1 MPKIKSVYVCS
12 NCGASSSTW
21 IGRCPSCGEW
31 NTYNEEIQ
39 QSASSKSSVAVGRS
53 AIGSSPI
60 LIRDI
65 VENTQQRTSTQSS
78 EFDRVLGGGL
88 VPGAVILFGGEP
100 GIGKSTLLLQVAGKY
115 KGTVLY
121 ASGEESAEQIK
132 MRATRLKTNDDNIYF
147 LAEISCEN
155 IIAQA
160 RTLKPD
166 LLIVDSIQTLRAEYV
181 ESSPGT
187 ITQIRESATLLQ
199 QFAKETSTPVLIV
212 GHITKDGS
220 LAGPKVLEHVVDT
233 VLQFEGDNHFF
244 YRILRAHKN
253 RFGSTSE
260 IGIFEMGE
268 DGLREVIN
276 PSEFLLANHREQY
289 SGISTAATL
298 EGVRPFMVEVQALVS
313 SAVYGT
319 PQRATSGF
327 DSRRLNMLLAVLE
340 KKVGFKLATNDVFLN
355 LAGGVKVNDPAID
368 LAVVCAILSSDVDKP
383 LRQGDCFAGEVGLSG
398 EIRPTARIEQRIA
411 EADKLGYKRI
421 FVPNQQKNVQ
431 PSKYSIEI
439 RFVDKLEQVI
449 GAAFGNQ

>member
-1 MPKIKSVYVCS
+1 MPKLKTTYVCS
-12 NCGASSSTW
+12 NCGASSAKW

-39 QSASSKSSVAVGRS
+39 RTEPSRSSVAVGRS
-53 AIGSSPI
+53 AIGSAPI
-60 LIRDI
+60 LIKDI
-65 VENTQQRTSTQSS
+65 VENRQQRSSTQSS

-88 VPGAVILFGGEP
+88 VPGVVVLFGGEP
-100 GIGKSTLLLQVAGKY
+100 GIGKSTLLLQVAGKFN
-115 KGTVLY
+115 GTVLY

-132 MRATRLKTNDDNIYF
+132 MRATRLKVDDSNVYF

-160 RTLKPD
+160 RSLKPD
-166 LLIVDSIQTLRAEYV
+166 LLIVDSIQTLRTEYV
-181 ESSPGT
+181 ESSSGT
-187 ITQIRESATLLQ
+187 VSQIRESASLLQ
-199 QFAKETSTPVLIV
+199 QFAKETATPVIIV

-268 DGLREVIN
+268 NGLSEVPN
-276 PSEFLLANHREQY
+276 PSEFLLSNHRDQY

-319 PQRATSGF
+319 PQRSSTGF
-327 DSRRLNMLLAVLE
+327 DTRRLNMLLAVLE
-340 KKVGFKLATNDVFLN
+340 KKVGFKLATKDVFLN
-355 LAGGVKVNDPAID
+355 LAGGLKVVDPALD
-368 LAVVCAILSSDVDKP
+368 LAVISAILSSDIDRP

-411 EADKLGYKRI
+411 EAAKLGYKRI
-421 FVPNQQKNVQ
+421 FVPNQPKGLQ
-431 PSKYSIEI
+431 SDKYKIEI
-439 RFVDKLEQVI
+439 LFVDRLEQVI
-449 GAAFGNQ
+449 SQTFK

>member
-1 MPKIKSVYVCS
+1 MPKLKSIYICS

-31 NTYNEEIQ
+31 NTYNEEVQ
-39 QSASSKSSVAVGRS
+39 QSTSTKSSVAVGRS
-53 AIGSSPI
+53 AIGSAPI
-60 LIRDI
+60 LIKNI
-65 VENTQQRTSTQSS
+65 VENKQKRSSTQSA

-88 VPGAVILFGGEP
+88 VPGAVVLFGGEP
-100 GIGKSTLLLQVAGKY
+100 GIGKSTLLLQVAGKFN
-115 KGTVLY
+115 GTVLY

-132 MRATRLKTNDDNIYF
+132 MRATRLKVNDENIYF

-155 IIAQA
+155 IVAQS
-160 RTLKPD
+160 RELKPD
-166 LLIVDSIQTLRAEYV
+166 LLIVDSIQTLRTEYI
-181 ESSPGT
+181 ESTSGT
-187 ITQIRESATLLQ
+187 VSQIRECATLLQ
-199 QFAKETSTPVLIV
+199 QYAKETATPVLIV

-268 DGLREVIN
+268 EGLNEVSN

-340 KKVGFKLATNDVFLN
+340 KKVGFKLATKDVFLN
-355 LAGGVKVNDPAID
+355 LAGGLKVNDPAID
-368 LAVVCAILSSDVDKP
+368 LAVVCAILSSDIDRP

-421 FVPNQQKNVQ
+421 FVPSQQKNIAT
-431 PSKYSIEI
+431 SKYKIEV
-439 RFVDKLEQVI
+439 RYVEKLEQVI
-449 GAAFGNQ
+449 TSF

>member
-1 MPKIKSVYVCS
+1 MAKVKSTYVCS

-21 IGRCPSCGEW
+21 IGRCPACGEW

-39 QSASSKSSVAVGRS
+39 QVSSSKSSTLVGRT
-53 AIGSSPI
+53 AIGSAPI
-60 LIRDI
+60 LIKNI
-65 VENTQQRTSTQSS
+65 TENKQQRTSTQSS

-115 KGTVLY
+115 NGIVLY

-132 MRATRLKTNDDNIYF
+132 MRALRLKVNDEKIYF

-166 LLIVDSIQTLRAEYV
+166 LLIVDSIQTLRTEYI
-181 ESSPGT
+181 ESSAGT
-187 ITQIRESATLLQ
+187 VSQIRESATQLQ
-199 QFAKETSTPVLIV
+199 QFAKETATPVLIV

-260 IGIFEMGE
+260 IGIFEMAE
-268 DGLREVIN
+268 EGLREVVN
-276 PSEFLLANHREQY
+276 PSEFLLGTHREQY

-340 KKVGFKLATNDVFLN
+340 KKVGFKLATKDVFLN
-355 LAGGVKVNDPAID
+355 IAGGLKVADPAID
-368 LAVVCAILSSDVDKP
+368 LAVICAILSSDIDRP

-411 EADKLGYKRI
+411 EAAKLGYKRI
-421 FVPNQQKNVQ
+421 FVPNQQKNIT
-431 PSKYSIEI
+431 SDKYDIQVMY
-439 RFVDKLEQVI
+439 VDKLEQVI
-449 GAAFGNQ
+449 RAF

>member
-1 MPKIKSVYVCS
+1 MPKLKTTYVCS
-12 NCGASSSTW
+12 NCGASSAKW

-31 NTYNEEIQ
+31 NTYNEEVLQ
-39 QSASSKSSVAVGRS
+39 PEPTRSASAVGRS
-53 AIGSSPI
+53 AMGSAPI
-60 LIRDI
+60 LIKDI
-65 VENTQQRTSTQSS
+65 VENRQQRSSTQSS

-88 VPGAVILFGGEP
+88 VPGVVVLFGGEP
-100 GIGKSTLLLQVAGKY
+100 GIGKSTLLLQVAGKF

-132 MRATRLKTNDDNIYF
+132 MRATRLKVNDEKIYF

-160 RTLKPD
+160 RNLKPD
-166 LLIVDSIQTLRAEYV
+166 LLIVDSIQTLRTEYID
-181 ESSPGT
+181 SSSGT
-187 ITQIRESATLLQ
+187 VSQIRESASLLQ
-199 QFAKETSTPVLIV
+199 QYAKETATPVIIV

-268 DGLREVIN
+268 EGLAEVPN
-276 PSEFLLANHREQY
+276 PSEFLLSNHRDQY

-319 PQRATSGF
+319 PQRSSTGF
-327 DSRRLNMLLAVLE
+327 DTRRLNMLLAVLE
-340 KKVGFKLATNDVFLN
+340 KKVGFKLATKDVFLN
-355 LAGGVKVNDPAID
+355 LAGGLKVVDPALD
-368 LAVVCAILSSDVDKP
+368 LAVISAILSSDIDRP

-411 EADKLGYKRI
+411 EAAKLGYKRI
-421 FVPNQQKNVQ
+421 FVPNQPKGLQLD
-431 PSKYSIEI
+431 KYKIEI
-439 RFVDKLEQVI
+439 LFVDRLEQVI
-449 GAAFGNQ
+449 SQTFK

>member
-1 MPKIKSVYVCS
+1 MAKLKTTYVCS
-12 NCGASSSTW
+12 NCGATSAKW

-31 NTYNEEIQ
+31 NTYNEEVAEPQ
-39 QSASSKSSVAVGRS
+39 RPTSVVGRAATGS
-53 AIGSSPI
+53 API
-60 LIRDI
+60 LIKDI
-65 VENTQQRTSTQSS
+65 VENRQQRSSTQSS

-88 VPGAVILFGGEP
+88 VPGVVVLFGGEP
-100 GIGKSTLLLQVAGKY
+100 GIGKSTLLLQVAGKFN
-115 KGTVLY
+115 GTVLY

-132 MRATRLKTNDDNIYF
+132 MRATRLKVNDSNIYF

-160 RTLKPD
+160 RSLKPD
-166 LLIVDSIQTLRAEYV
+166 LLIVDSIQTLRTEYV
-181 ESSPGT
+181 ESSSGT
-187 ITQIRESATLLQ
+187 VTQIRECATLLQ
-199 QFAKETSTPVLIV
+199 QYAKETATPVIIV

-268 DGLREVIN
+268 EGLQEVPN
-276 PSEFLLANHREQY
+276 PSEFLLSNHREQY
-289 SGISTAATL
+289 SGVSTAATL

-319 PQRATSGF
+319 PQRSSTGF

-340 KKVGFKLATNDVFLN
+340 KKANFKLATKDVFLN
-355 LAGGVKVNDPAID
+355 LAGGLKVIDPALD
-368 LAVVCAILSSDVDKP
+368 LAVVCAILSSDVDRP
-383 LRQGDCFAGEVGLSG
+383 LRHGDCFAGEVGLSG

-421 FVPNQQKNVQ
+421 FVPNQPKNIQ
-431 PSKYSIEI
+431 PDKYKINI
-439 RFVDKLEQVI
+439 QFVDKLEQVI
-449 GAAFGNQ
+449 SKVFIGKD

>member
-1 MPKIKSVYVCS
+1 MPKLKSIYICS

-31 NTYNEEIQ
+31 NTYNEEVQ
-39 QSASSKSSVAVGRS
+39 QSTSTKSSVAVGRS
-53 AIGSSPI
+53 AIGSAPI
-60 LIRDI
+60 LIKNI
-65 VENTQQRTSTQSS
+65 VENKQKRSSTQSA

-88 VPGAVILFGGEP
+88 VPGAVVLFGGEP
-100 GIGKSTLLLQVAGKY
+100 GIGKSTLLLQVAGKFN
-115 KGTVLY
+115 GTVLY

-132 MRATRLKTNDDNIYF
+132 MRATRLKVNDENIYF

-155 IIAQA
+155 IIAQS
-160 RTLKPD
+160 RELKPD
-166 LLIVDSIQTLRAEYV
+166 LLIVDSIQTLRAEYI
-181 ESSPGT
+181 ESTSGT
-187 ITQIRESATLLQ
+187 VSQIRECATLLQ
-199 QFAKETSTPVLIV
+199 QYAKETATPVLIV

-268 DGLREVIN
+268 EGLNEVSN

-340 KKVGFKLATNDVFLN
+340 KKVGFKLATKDVFLN
-355 LAGGVKVNDPAID
+355 LAGGLKVNDPAID
-368 LAVVCAILSSDVDKP
+368 LAVVCAILSSDIDRP

-421 FVPNQQKNVQ
+421 FVPSQQKNIAT
-431 PSKYSIEI
+431 SKYKIEV
-439 RFVDKLEQVI
+439 RYVEKLEQVI
-449 GAAFGNQ
+449 TSF

>member
-1 MPKIKSVYVCS
+1 MPKLKTTYVCS
-12 NCGASSSTW
+12 NCGASSAKW

-31 NTYNEEIQ
+31 NTYNEEVLQ
-39 QSASSKSSVAVGRS
+39 PEPTRSASAVGRS
-53 AIGSSPI
+53 AMGSAPI
-60 LIRDI
+60 LIKDI
-65 VENTQQRTSTQSS
+65 VENRQQRSSTQSS

-88 VPGAVILFGGEP
+88 VPGVVVLFGGEP
-100 GIGKSTLLLQVAGKY
+100 GIGKSTLLLQVAGKF
-115 KGTVLY
+115 KSTVLY

-132 MRATRLKTNDDNIYF
+132 MRATRLKVNDEKIYF

-160 RTLKPD
+160 RNLKPD
-166 LLIVDSIQTLRAEYV
+166 LLIVDSIQTLRTEYID
-181 ESSPGT
+181 SSSGT
-187 ITQIRESATLLQ
+187 VSQIRESASLLQ
-199 QFAKETSTPVLIV
+199 QYAKETATPVIIV

-268 DGLREVIN
+268 EGLAEVPN
-276 PSEFLLANHREQY
+276 PSEFLLSNHRDQY

-319 PQRATSGF
+319 PQRSSTGF
-327 DSRRLNMLLAVLE
+327 DTRRLNMLLAVLE
-340 KKVGFKLATNDVFLN
+340 KKVGFKLATKDVFLN
-355 LAGGVKVNDPAID
+355 LAGGLKVVDPALD
-368 LAVVCAILSSDVDKP
+368 LAVISAILSSDIDRP

-411 EADKLGYKRI
+411 EAAKLGYKRI
-421 FVPNQQKNVQ
+421 FVPNQPKGLQLD
-431 PSKYSIEI
+431 KYKIEI
-439 RFVDKLEQVI
+439 LFVDRLEQVI
-449 GAAFGNQ
+449 SQTFK

>member
-1 MPKIKSVYVCS
+1 MPKLKTTYVCS

-39 QSASSKSSVAVGRS
+39 QVQSSKSTATVGRM

-60 LIRDI
+60 LIKDI
-65 VENTQQRTSTQSS
+65 VENRQQRRSTQSS

-88 VPGAVILFGGEP
+88 VPGVVVLFGGEP
-100 GIGKSTLLLQVAGKY
+100 GIGKSTLLLQVAGKFD
-115 KGTVLY
+115 GTVLY
-121 ASGEESAEQIK
+121 VSGEESAEQIK
-132 MRATRLKTNDDNIYF
+132 MRALRLRVKDDNIYF

-160 RTLKPD
+160 RSLKPD
-166 LLIVDSIQTLRAEYV
+166 LLIVDSIQTLRTESI
-181 ESSPGT
+181 ESSSGT
-187 ITQIRESATLLQ
+187 VSQIRECATLLQ
-199 QFAKETSTPVLIV
+199 QYAKETATPVIIV

-268 DGLREVIN
+268 EGLQEVPN
-276 PSEFLLANHREQY
+276 PSEFLLSNHREQY
-289 SGISTAATL
+289 SGVSTAATL

-319 PQRATSGF
+319 PQRSTTGF

-340 KKVGFKLATNDVFLN
+340 KRASFKLATKDVFLN
-355 LAGGVKVNDPAID
+355 LAGGA
-368 LAVVCAILSSDVDKP
+368 LFT
-383 LRQGDCFAGEVGLSG
+383 R
-398 EIRPTARIEQRIA
+398 
-411 EADKLGYKRI
+411 
-421 FVPNQQKNVQ
+421 
-431 PSKYSIEI
+431 SKESFFRREPI
-439 RFVDKLEQVI
+439 
-449 GAAFGNQ
+449 

>member
-1 MPKIKSVYVCS
+1 MPKVKSVYVCS
-12 NCGASSSTW
+12 NCGASSSSW
-21 IGRCPSCGEW
+21 IGRCPACGEW
-31 NTYNEEIQ
+31 NTYNEEVQ
-39 QSASSKSSVAVGRS
+39 QSVTTKSAVAVGRS
-53 AIGSSPI
+53 AVGSAPI
-60 LIRDI
+60 LIKDI
-65 VENTQQRTSTQSS
+65 VENRQQRSSTQSS

-88 VPGAVILFGGEP
+88 VPGAVVLFGGEP
-100 GIGKSTLLLQVAGKY
+100 GIGKSTLLLQVAGNF

-132 MRATRLKTNDDNIYF
+132 MRATRLKVNDDKIYF

-160 RTLKPD
+160 RALKPD
-166 LLIVDSIQTLRAEYV
+166 LLIVDSIQTLRTEYV

-187 ITQIRESATLLQ
+187 ITQIRESATMLQ
-199 QFAKETSTPVLIV
+199 QYAKETATPVLIV

-268 DGLREVIN
+268 DGLHEVVN

-313 SAVYGT
+313 TAVYGT

-340 KKVGFKLATNDVFLN
+340 KKVGFKLATKDVFLN
-355 LAGGVKVNDPAID
+355 LAGGLKVNDPAID
-368 LAVVCAILSSDVDKP
+368 LAVICAILSSDIDRP

-421 FVPNQQKNVQ
+421 FVPNQQKSIQ
-431 PSKYSIEI
+431 TSKYGIEI
-439 RFVDKLEQVI
+439 KFVDKLDQVI
-449 GAAFGNQ
+449 TSF

>member
-1 MPKIKSVYVCS
+1 MPKLKSIYICS

-31 NTYNEEIQ
+31 NTYNEEVQ
-39 QSASSKSSVAVGRS
+39 QSTSTKSSVAVGRS
-53 AIGSSPI
+53 AIGSAPI
-60 LIRDI
+60 LIKNI
-65 VENTQQRTSTQSS
+65 VENKQKRSSTQSA

-88 VPGAVILFGGEP
+88 VPGAVVLFGGEP
-100 GIGKSTLLLQVAGKY
+100 GIGKSTLLLQVAGKFN
-115 KGTVLY
+115 GTVLY

-132 MRATRLKTNDDNIYF
+132 MRATRLKVNDENIYF

-155 IIAQA
+155 IIAQS
-160 RTLKPD
+160 RELKPD
-166 LLIVDSIQTLRAEYV
+166 LLIVDSIQTLRAEYI
-181 ESSPGT
+181 ESTSGT
-187 ITQIRESATLLQ
+187 VSQIRECATLLQ
-199 QFAKETSTPVLIV
+199 QYAKETATPVLIV
-212 GHITKDGS
+212 GHITKDGA

-268 DGLREVIN
+268 EGLNEVSN

-340 KKVGFKLATNDVFLN
+340 KKVGFKLATKDVFLN
-355 LAGGVKVNDPAID
+355 LAGGLKVNDPAID
-368 LAVVCAILSSDVDKP
+368 LAVVCAILSSDIDRP

-421 FVPNQQKNVQ
+421 FVPSQQKNIAT
-431 PSKYSIEI
+431 SKYKIEV
-439 RFVDKLEQVI
+439 RYVEKLEQVI
-449 GAAFGNQ
+449 TSF

>member
-1 MPKIKSVYVCS
+1 MAKLKTTYVCS
-12 NCGASSSTW
+12 NCGATSAKW

-31 NTYNEEIQ
+31 NTYNEEVAEPQ
-39 QSASSKSSVAVGRS
+39 RPTSVVGRAATGS
-53 AIGSSPI
+53 API
-60 LIRDI
+60 LIKDI
-65 VENTQQRTSTQSS
+65 VENRQQRSSTQSS

-88 VPGAVILFGGEP
+88 VPGVVVLFGGEP
-100 GIGKSTLLLQVAGKY
+100 GIGKSTLLLQVAGKFN
-115 KGTVLY
+115 GTVLY

-132 MRATRLKTNDDNIYF
+132 MRATRLKVNDSNIYF

-160 RTLKPD
+160 RSLKPD
-166 LLIVDSIQTLRAEYV
+166 LLIVDSIQTLRTEYV
-181 ESSPGT
+181 ESSSGT
-187 ITQIRESATLLQ
+187 VTQIRECATLLQ
-199 QFAKETSTPVLIV
+199 QYAKETATPVIIV

-268 DGLREVIN
+268 EGLQEVPN
-276 PSEFLLANHREQY
+276 PSEFLLSNHREQY
-289 SGISTAATL
+289 SGVSTAATL

-313 SAVYGT
+313 SAVYGS
-319 PQRATSGF
+319 PQRSSTGF

-340 KKVGFKLATNDVFLN
+340 KKANFKLATKDVFLN
-355 LAGGVKVNDPAID
+355 LAGGLKVIDPALD
-368 LAVVCAILSSDVDKP
+368 LAVVCAILSSDVDRP
-383 LRQGDCFAGEVGLSG
+383 LRHGDCFAGEVGLSG

-421 FVPNQQKNVQ
+421 FVPNQPKNIQ
-431 PSKYSIEI
+431 PDKYKINI
-439 RFVDKLEQVI
+439 QFVDKLEQVI
-449 GAAFGNQ
+449 SKVFIGKD

>member
-1 MPKIKSVYVCS
+1 MPKLKTTYVCS
-12 NCGASSSTW
+12 NCGASSAKW

-31 NTYNEEIQ
+31 NTYNEEVLQ
-39 QSASSKSSVAVGRS
+39 PETTRSASAVGRS
-53 AIGSSPI
+53 AMGSAPI
-60 LIRDI
+60 LIKDI
-65 VENTQQRTSTQSS
+65 VENRQQRSSTQSS

-88 VPGAVILFGGEP
+88 VPGVVVLFGGEP
-100 GIGKSTLLLQVAGKY
+100 GIGKSTLLLQVAGKF

-132 MRATRLKTNDDNIYF
+132 MRATRLKVNVEKIYF

-160 RTLKPD
+160 RNLKPD
-166 LLIVDSIQTLRAEYV
+166 LLIVDSIQTLRTEYID
-181 ESSPGT
+181 SSSGT
-187 ITQIRESATLLQ
+187 VSQIRESASLLQ
-199 QFAKETSTPVLIV
+199 QYAKETATPVIIV

-268 DGLREVIN
+268 EGLAEVPN
-276 PSEFLLANHREQY
+276 PSEFLLSNHRDQY

-319 PQRATSGF
+319 PQRSSTGF
-327 DSRRLNMLLAVLE
+327 DTRRLNMLLAVLE
-340 KKVGFKLATNDVFLN
+340 KKVGFKLATKDVFLN
-355 LAGGVKVNDPAID
+355 LAGGLKVVDPALD
-368 LAVVCAILSSDVDKP
+368 LAVISAILSSDIDRP

-411 EADKLGYKRI
+411 EAAKLGYKRI
-421 FVPNQQKNVQ
+421 FVPNQPKGLQ
-431 PSKYSIEI
+431 PDKYKIEI
-439 RFVDKLEQVI
+439 LFVDRLEQVI
-449 GAAFGNQ
+449 SQTFK

>member
-1 MPKIKSVYVCS
+1 MPKTKTVYICS
-12 NCGASSSTW
+12 NCGASSSKW
-21 IGRCPSCGEW
+21 IGRCPACGEW

-39 QSASSKSSVAVGRS
+39 QQTTTRSGSSFGHS
-53 AIGSSPI
+53 AINSSPI
-60 LIRDI
+60 LIKDI
-65 VENTQQRTSTQSS
+65 VENKQQRLSTQNS

-88 VPGAVILFGGEP
+88 VPGAVVLFGGEP
-100 GIGKSTLLLQVAGKY
+100 GIGKSTLLLQVAGRFN
-115 KGTVLY
+115 GTVLY
-121 ASGEESAEQIK
+121 ASGEESAEQVK
-132 MRATRLKTNDDNIYF
+132 MRATRLKVHDGNIYF
-147 LAEISCEN
+147 VAETSCEN
-155 IIAQA
+155 IITHA

-166 LLIVDSIQTLRAEYV
+166 LLIVDSIQTLRTETID
-181 ESSPGT
+181 SSTGT
-187 ITQIRESATLLQ
+187 ISQVRECASLLQ
-199 QFAKETSTPVLIV
+199 QFAKETSTPVIIV

-233 VLQFEGDNHFF
+233 VLQFEGDNRFF
-244 YRILRAHKN
+244 YRILRSHKN

-268 DGLREVIN
+268 EGLQEVVN
-276 PSEFLLANHREQY
+276 PSEFLLGSHREQY

-319 PQRATSGF
+319 PQRTTSGF

-340 KKVGFKLATNDVFLN
+340 KKVGFKLATKDVFLN
-355 LAGGVKVNDPAID
+355 LAGGLKVIDPALD
-368 LAVVCAILSSDVDKP
+368 LAVICAILSSDIDRP

-421 FVPNQQKNVQ
+421 FVPMQQKMIQ
-431 PSKYSIEI
+431 TSKYNIEI
-439 RFVDKLEQVI
+439 KLVDKLEQVI
-449 GAAFGNQ
+449 TAF

>member
-1 MPKIKSVYVCS
+1 MPKLKTTYVCS
-12 NCGASSSTW
+12 NCGASSAKW

-39 QSASSKSSVAVGRS
+39 RTEPARSSVAVGRS
-53 AIGSSPI
+53 AIGSAPI
-60 LIRDI
+60 LIKDI
-65 VENTQQRTSTQSS
+65 VENRQQRSSTQSS

-88 VPGAVILFGGEP
+88 VPGVVVLFGGEP
-100 GIGKSTLLLQVAGKY
+100 GIGKSTLLLQVAGKFN
-115 KGTVLY
+115 GTVLY

-132 MRATRLKTNDDNIYF
+132 MRATRLKVDDSNVYF

-160 RTLKPD
+160 RSLKPD
-166 LLIVDSIQTLRAEYV
+166 LLIVDSIQTLRTEYV
-181 ESSPGT
+181 ESSSGT
-187 ITQIRESATLLQ
+187 VSQIRESASLLQ
-199 QFAKETSTPVLIV
+199 QFAKETATPVIIV

-268 DGLREVIN
+268 NGLAEVPN
-276 PSEFLLANHREQY
+276 PSEFLLSNHRDQY

-319 PQRATSGF
+319 PQRSSTGF
-327 DSRRLNMLLAVLE
+327 DTRRLNMLLAVLE
-340 KKVGFKLATNDVFLN
+340 KKVGFKLATKDVFLN
-355 LAGGVKVNDPAID
+355 LAGGLKVVDPALD
-368 LAVVCAILSSDVDKP
+368 LAVISAILSSDIDRP

-411 EADKLGYKRI
+411 EAAKLGYKRI
-421 FVPNQQKNVQ
+421 FVPNQPKGLQ
-431 PSKYSIEI
+431 SDKYKIEI
-439 RFVDKLEQVI
+439 LFVDRLEQVI
-449 GAAFGNQ
+449 SQTFK

>member
-1 MPKIKSVYVCS
+1 MPKLKTTYVCS
-12 NCGASSSTW
+12 NCGASSAKW

-39 QSASSKSSVAVGRS
+39 RTEPARSSVAVGRS
-53 AIGSSPI
+53 AIGSAPI
-60 LIRDI
+60 LIKDI
-65 VENTQQRTSTQSS
+65 VENRQQRSSTQSS

-88 VPGAVILFGGEP
+88 VPGVVVLFGGEP
-100 GIGKSTLLLQVAGKY
+100 GIGKSTLLLQVAGKFN
-115 KGTVLY
+115 GTVLY

-132 MRATRLKTNDDNIYF
+132 MRATRLKVDDSNVYF

-160 RTLKPD
+160 RSLKPD
-166 LLIVDSIQTLRAEYV
+166 LLIVDSIQTLRTEYV
-181 ESSPGT
+181 ESSSGT
-187 ITQIRESATLLQ
+187 VSQIRESASLLQ
-199 QFAKETSTPVLIV
+199 QFAKETATPVIIV

-268 DGLREVIN
+268 NGLSEVPN
-276 PSEFLLANHREQY
+276 PSEFLLSNHRDQY

-319 PQRATSGF
+319 PQRSSTGF
-327 DSRRLNMLLAVLE
+327 DTRRLNMLLAVLE
-340 KKVGFKLATNDVFLN
+340 KKVGFKLATKDVFLN
-355 LAGGVKVNDPAID
+355 LAGGLKVVDPALD
-368 LAVVCAILSSDVDKP
+368 LAVISAILSSDIDRP

-411 EADKLGYKRI
+411 EAAKLGYKRI
-421 FVPNQQKNVQ
+421 FVPNQPKGLQ
-431 PSKYSIEI
+431 SDKYKIEI
-439 RFVDKLEQVI
+439 LFVDRLEQVI
-449 GAAFGNQ
+449 SQTFK

>member
-1 MPKIKSVYVCS
+1 M
-12 NCGASSSTW
+12 G
-21 IGRCPSCGEW
+21 
-31 NTYNEEIQ
+31 
-39 QSASSKSSVAVGRS
+39 SA
-53 AIGSSPI
+53 PI
-60 LIRDI
+60 LIKDI
-65 VENTQQRTSTQSS
+65 VENRQQRSSTQSS

-88 VPGAVILFGGEP
+88 VPGVVVLFGGEP
-100 GIGKSTLLLQVAGKY
+100 GIGKSTLLLQVAGKF

-132 MRATRLKTNDDNIYF
+132 MRATRLKVNDEKIYF

-160 RTLKPD
+160 RNLKPD
-166 LLIVDSIQTLRAEYV
+166 LLIVDSIQTLRTEYID
-181 ESSPGT
+181 SSSGT
-187 ITQIRESATLLQ
+187 VSQIRESASLLQ
-199 QFAKETSTPVLIV
+199 QYAKETATPVIIV

-268 DGLREVIN
+268 EGLAEVPN
-276 PSEFLLANHREQY
+276 PSEFLLSNHRDQY

-319 PQRATSGF
+319 PQRSSTGF
-327 DSRRLNMLLAVLE
+327 DTRRLNMLLAVLE
-340 KKVGFKLATNDVFLN
+340 KKVGFKLATKDVFLN
-355 LAGGVKVNDPAID
+355 LAGGLKVVDPALD
-368 LAVVCAILSSDVDKP
+368 LAVISAILSSDIDRP

-411 EADKLGYKRI
+411 EAAKLGYKRI
-421 FVPNQQKNVQ
+421 FVPNQPKGLQ
-431 PSKYSIEI
+431 PDKYKIEI
-439 RFVDKLEQVI
+439 LFVDRLEQVI
-449 GAAFGNQ
+449 SQTFK